1 MAKVKRL
8 ASKAE
13 KLREQR
19 IEAETKAIR
28 LRKQKRALYKKIR
41 KLGDRKD

>member
-28 LRKQKRALYKKIR
+28 LRKQERALYKKMR
-41 KLGDRKD
+41 ELGDRED

>member
-8 ASKAE
+8 AFKAE

-28 LRKQKRALYKKIR
+28 LRKQERALYKKMR
-41 KLGDRKD
+41 ELGNRED

>member
-1 MAKVKRL
+1 MAEIERL
-8 ASKAE
+8 AFKAE

-28 LRKQKRALYKKIR
+28 LRKQERALYKKIR
-41 KLGDRKD
+41 ELSDRKD